1 MNSRWIISRVNLI
14 RGDYPGTH
22 IANADTSVTI
32 ANTWRA
38 EVTNPEE
45 ASPVIELTRLEDAKD
60 VTLSAGCLEYNS
72 FPCVLNG
79 RSFIYFDAQKK
90 MWIVNLTLEN
100 ESRLATRKR
109 EYNSNAP
116 SMPLT
121 PSNGLTTDSGR
132 ADGVPM

>member
-72 FPCVLNG
+72 FLVFSTAD
-79 RSFIYFDAQKK
+79 RSYI
-90 MWIVNLTLEN
+90 LTLK
-100 ESRLATRKR
+100 KR
-109 EYNSNAP
+109 C
-116 SMPLT
+116 
-121 PSNGLTTDSGR
+121 G
-132 ADGVPM
+132 